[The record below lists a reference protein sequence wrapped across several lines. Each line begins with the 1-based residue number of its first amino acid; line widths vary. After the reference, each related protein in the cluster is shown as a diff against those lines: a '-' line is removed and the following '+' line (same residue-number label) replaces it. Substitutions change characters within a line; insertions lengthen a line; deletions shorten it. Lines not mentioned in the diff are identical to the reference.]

1 MDSTYLPSISTL
13 KRMSFERRSHPCST
27 KLQALVIP
35 EKAQE
40 KLPPHTSPQKE
51 QMHTKTVFNHNKLCI
66 YYAIRKSFT
75 DSSLIVLSIQSLV
88 TNCKGIAMEEF
99 SQTMNVK
106 EKCDTFSDLTWCSMR
121 KETCTYNELGE
132 FLMVSGYW
140 KAHRTQ
146 HTEKMQRK
154 KSLSPHNTHPKK
166 QYRTTRQVWHYNT
179 ALVRTLDTIHKDELI
194 SRRSVL
200 NTARLS
206 ARDSILMNCRRG
218 LERGFFEGWAIQ
230 LNLQESQ
237 IHSPNPTPTKQLEAC
252 SELQWLLVKR
262 LVTTLPGK
270 TELLATSGD

>member
-1 MDSTYLPSISTL
+1 
-13 KRMSFERRSHPCST
+13 
-27 KLQALVIP
+27 
-35 EKAQE
+35 
-40 KLPPHTSPQKE
+40 
-51 QMHTKTVFNHNKLCI
+51 MHTKTVFNHNKLCI

-75 DSSLIVLSIQSLV
+75 DSSLIVLSIQSIV

-154 KSLSPHNTHPKK
+154 KPLPPQYPSKAVQNYKTSMALQYCLSKDTA
-166 QYRTTRQVWHYNT
+166 VWLN
-179 ALVRTLDTIHKDELI
+179 TIHKDELI

-206 ARDSILMNCRRG
+206 AKDSILMNCRRG
-218 LERGFFEGWAIQ
+218 LECRFFEGWAIQ

>member
-1 MDSTYLPSISTL
+1 MLDAQGNVYIQWV
-13 KRMSFERRSHPCST
+13 RR
-27 KLQALVIP
+27 IP
-35 EKAQE
+35 DGLGVLESAQDTAHW
-40 KLPPHTSPQKE
+40 KNAKKKKPLPPQYPSKEAVQNYKTSMALQY
-51 QMHTKTVFNHNKLCI
+51 C
-66 YYAIRKSFT
+66 
-75 DSSLIVLSIQSLV
+75 LSKDTAVWLNTIQ
-88 TNCKGIAMEEF
+88 
-99 SQTMNVK
+99 
-106 EKCDTFSDLTWCSMR
+106 
-121 KETCTYNELGE
+121 
-132 FLMVSGYW
+132 
-140 KAHRTQ
+140 
-146 HTEKMQRK
+146 
-154 KSLSPHNTHPKK
+154 
-166 QYRTTRQVWHYNT
+166 
-179 ALVRTLDTIHKDELI
+179 KDELI